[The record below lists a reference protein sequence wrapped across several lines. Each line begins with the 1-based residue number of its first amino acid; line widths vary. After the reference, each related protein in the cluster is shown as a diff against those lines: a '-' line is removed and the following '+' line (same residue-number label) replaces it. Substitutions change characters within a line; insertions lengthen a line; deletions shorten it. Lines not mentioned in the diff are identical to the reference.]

1 MAKHLIVNALGFM
14 MILSLAACSSN
25 PIAPPAKVITQTEY
39 VTPPAPIVSKPD
51 QLALRKFEFIIITPE
66 NIDEVFAE
74 LKDDTV
80 LFAITKDGY
89 ENLALN
95 ISDIRAFISQ
105 QKKIIAIYEAQWEQ

>member
-1 MAKHLIVNALGFM
+1 
-14 MILSLAACSSN
+14 
-25 PIAPPAKVITQTEY
+25 
-39 VTPPAPIVSKPD
+39 
-51 QLALRKFEFIIITPE
+51 LRKFEFIIITPE